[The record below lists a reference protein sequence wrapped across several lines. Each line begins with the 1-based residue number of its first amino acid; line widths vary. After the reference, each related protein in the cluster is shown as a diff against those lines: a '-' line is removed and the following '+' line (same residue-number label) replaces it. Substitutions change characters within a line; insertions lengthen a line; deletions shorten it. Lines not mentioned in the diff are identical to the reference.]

1 MTKFK
6 SKKGKVIEVRT
17 LYSENILRNNP
28 DFTEIKEKEPKADK
42 STIKEEKVQ
51 EVANKPS

>member
-6 SKKGKVIEVRT
+6 NKKGKVVEVRT
-17 LYSENILRNNP
+17 LYSANILRNNP
-28 DFTEIKEKEPKADK
+28 NFAEIKEKEPKVDK